1 MSIEQQYALPLGGS
15 LHYTIGVWPIYMD
28 GDMSSRPAEA
38 EAVSCSRG

>member
-28 GDMSSRPAEA
+28 GDIWTLEERP
-38 EAVSCSRG
+38 